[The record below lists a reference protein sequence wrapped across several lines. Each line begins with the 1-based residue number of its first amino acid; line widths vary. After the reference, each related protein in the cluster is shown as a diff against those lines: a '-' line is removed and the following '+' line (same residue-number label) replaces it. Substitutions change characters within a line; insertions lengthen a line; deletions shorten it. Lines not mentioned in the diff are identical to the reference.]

1 VTRRPQSPEALSES
15 DADSEEG
22 SGSRQAQGEGLRLS
36 DTRSLRPKARTWV
49 ATTASYDPQSRIR
62 AQTTRETHLGLSFGF
77 VGALVLHSVAAAH
90 GYTALLDLSAFV
102 DAVGS
107 AVKSD
112 LRSTY
117 AVEMEKKAP
126 PPAAKEEEPPKEK
139 PEQVV
144 KAPTPA
150 ANAPPQ
156 APPPAPAQAGKLLTA
171 EADPNAP
178 LDLTDEGFV
187 TGEGERF
194 VGGVTASTGTSTVP
208 VRKETAQVG
217 GVPNGTGT
225 GPRVAAP
232 PPAPVEDRSRSPRP
246 LTLNWNDCGFP
257 AEADAEQIDQMR
269 VTVVVTVG
277 LDGRAQNATVLG
289 NPGYGFGPLAQR
301 CAMRKTYSVG
311 LDAAGNPAVRT
322 TPPIGVTF
330 RR

>member
-1 VTRRPQSPEALSES
+1 MSRRPESPEALSES
-15 DADSEEG
+15 DADADEG
-22 SGSRQAQGEGLRLS
+22 SGARQTRGDGPRLS
-36 DTRSLRPKARTWV
+36 DTRSLRPGSRSRV
-49 ATTASYDPQSRIR
+49 AATATYDPQARIR
-62 AQTTRETHLGLSFGF
+62 ALTTRESHLGLSFGF
-77 VGALVLHSVAAAH
+77 VGALLLHAVAATH
-90 GYTALLDLSAFV
+90 GYTSLLDLGAFV
-102 DAVGS
+102 DAIGT
-107 AVKSD
+107 AVTND

-117 AVEMEKKAP
+117 AVEMEKKTP
-126 PPAAKEEEPPKEK
+126 IPEVKEEPPPQK

-144 KAPTPA
+144 KAPTAP

-194 VGGVTASTGTSTVP
+194 VGGVTASTGTSTIP
-208 VRKETAQVG
+208 VRKETAQLG

-225 GPRVAAP
+225 RPVAAAP
-232 PPAPVEDRSRSPRP
+232 PPAPTEDRSRAPRP

-277 LDGRAQNATVLG
+277 LDGRAVNATVLG

-311 LDAAGNPAVRT
+311 LDIAGNPAVRT